1 MVRCI
6 AKKDGML
13 KGLKITNHTGQV
25 LYYSTWIA
33 GVDYDEDEFK
43 DKDYDPDDDEDED
56 EDKDSDDIN
65 DSDDD
70 DDDDDDNDKDMCNKM
85 DPNAIA
91 ALSDPATLQDDEVI
105 EESVDKQQP
114 QVKEP
119 DKEEESKEEL

>member
-1 MVRCI
+1 MVCCI

-70 DDDDDDNDKDMCNKM
+70 DDDNDKDMCNKM

-105 EESVDKQQP
+105 EEPVDKQQP

>member
-33 GVDYDEDEFK
+33 GVDYDEDQSK
-43 DKDYDPDDDEDED
+43 DKDYDPDDDKD
-56 EDKDSDDIN
+56 EDKDSDDID

-70 DDDDDDNDKDMCNKM
+70 DIDDSDDDDIDDSDDDDDDNDKDMCNKM

-105 EESVDKQQP
+105 EESVDK
-114 QVKEP
+114 
-119 DKEEESKEEL
+119 